1 VIEDATV
8 DFDII
13 IHANLPGSRASL
25 RGRLGV
31 CLFKHATRSLSHE
44 NMKFMIYVRCVV
56 WYLINK

>member
-13 IHANLPGSRASL
+13 IHANLPGSRASF
-25 RGRLGV
+25 RCRLGV

-44 NMKFMIYVRCVV
+44 KHEIHDLCEVCCMVPHK
-56 WYLINK
+56 